1 MSQDRIEKL
10 KEFLEKDPNDSFTR
24 YALALEYAGKG
35 EAQMAL
41 AYLLEVLARD
51 PGYVPAYHQLGINYA
66 KLGKNS
72 EAGDILRKGISV
84 ATEQGDLHACSE
96 MQESIDEL
104 N

>member
-10 KEFLEKDPNDSFTR
+10 KEFLEEDPHDSFSR

-35 EAQMAL
+35 EAQIAL
-41 AYLLEVLARD
+41 AYLQEVLARD

-66 KLGKNS
+66 KLGNS
-72 EAGDILRKGISV
+72 AEAGDILRKGISV

-96 MQESIDEL
+96 MKEALDEL